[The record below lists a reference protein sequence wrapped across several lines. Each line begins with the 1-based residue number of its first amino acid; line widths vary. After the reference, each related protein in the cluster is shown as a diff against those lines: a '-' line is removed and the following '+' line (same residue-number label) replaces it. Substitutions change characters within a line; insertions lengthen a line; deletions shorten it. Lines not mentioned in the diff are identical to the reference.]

1 MQLVAASHSKVEF
14 NNIVTESDSL
24 NILIYEYI
32 YNGGGVALA
41 DFNKDGL
48 DDIYFT
54 GNVVDNALYLNKG
67 NLVFEDVTKKANPIV
82 PAS

>member
-24 NILIYEYI
+24 NILLYEYM

-54 GNVVDNALYLNKG
+54 GSVVDNALYLNKG
-67 NLVFEDVTKKANPIV
+67 NLVFEDITKVSNEMIFA
-82 PAS
+82 